1 MPTPPNPT
9 QRGRAS
15 PSGRVS
21 PQLSPQKAA
30 EWESVF
36 SNRANSEK
44 EPTRLA
50 FGSASPALRDRV
62 NLNEPL
68 MPANDFDDPTP
79 RPSTAEG
86 STIGG
91 PAAESDLQATI
102 KALLYGLINCI
113 VVTPVMIGFAAII
126 FRHHSFHRD
135 PAVYAQLVKLVLFSS
150 AVHQS
155 AFTTFSSLPFA
166 IGQVQDAGLIFLS
179 TIAGEIADAM
189 KDDEPEHMLAT
200 VLVALSLSTAALGVA
215 LMLTG
220 YFQLAGLVQYLPLPV
235 VGGYLAFIGL
245 YCLEAGISLMSG
257 LQVDSLLG
265 LHAVEQWSL
274 LLHPGPLYFCLPGVF
289 LGIGILFMLMR

>member
-126 FRHHSFHRD
+126 SGI
-135 PAVYAQLVKLVLFSS
+135 P
-150 AVHQS
+150 
-155 AFTTFSSLPFA
+155 P
-166 IGQVQDAGLIFLS
+166 
-179 TIAGEIADAM
+179 
-189 KDDEPEHMLAT
+189 
-200 VLVALSLSTAALGVA
+200 STAIRRY
-215 LMLTG
+215 TRSSSSSSSSRPPSTNPPSRPS
-220 YFQLAGLVQYLPLPV
+220 PL
-235 VGGYLAFIGL
+235 
-245 YCLEAGISLMSG
+245 CLSPSAKCRTPASS
-257 LQVDSLLG
+257 SF
-265 LHAVEQWSL
+265 
-274 LLHPGPLYFCLPGVF
+274 PLSPARSP
-289 LGIGILFMLMR
+289 MR